1 MGSFPE
7 TYHNPFNSSNL
18 STSCQQ
24 GKKKTN
30 EGSVVVYVVASSRTR
45 LNQALYRRFRAS
57 AKQASPV
64 GSVIHL
70 LF

>member
-7 TYHNPFNSSNL
+7 TYHDPFNSSNL

-30 EGSVVVYVVASSRTR
+30 EGSVVVYVVAGPRNR
-45 LNQALYRRFRAS
+45 LNQVILYTEGLEGLRRRQALS
-57 AKQASPV
+57 AV
-64 GSVIHL
+64 
-70 LF
+70 